1 MVHQNLRHLALI
13 LDGNRRWGRQ
23 RGIAMSVDFYVS
35 SGLLG
40 LDIARTAFERG
51 IEDLTIWIG
60 SLSNLTDRS
69 ALEIKALNKAY
80 QTFFSDEAN
89 LEFLEENQIKVDC
102 FGRWRELLAP
112 ATVAAIENALRRT
125 ENYNSG
131 KRLTVLIGYDGND
144 ERGEALR
151 HIMESNAKPNSET
164 SRDYA
169 NLLRQNSWT
178 GHLPDVDL
186 IIRTGCADD
195 PHNSAGFLSLLVDH
209 TQYAFLETLW
219 PDFTPEM
226 LNRVID
232 AFAERERRMGK

>member
-1 MVHQNLRHLALI
+1 MAHQNLRHLALI
-13 LDGNRRWGRQ
+13 LDGNRRWGKQ

-40 LDIARTAFERG
+40 LDITRAAFDRD

-69 ALEIKALNKAY
+69 ALEIRALNKAY

-89 LEFLEENQIKVDC
+89 LAFLRERQIRVDC
-102 FGRWRELLAP
+102 FGRWRDLLKP
-112 ATVAAIENALRRT
+112 ATIATIESVLQTTAG
-125 ENYNSG
+125 YNSG
-131 KRLTVLIGYDGND
+131 KRMTVLIGYDGTD

-151 HIMESNAKPNSET
+151 HIIESDVKPSGET

-169 NLLRQNSWT
+169 DLLRQHSWT

-186 IIRTGCADD
+186 IIRTGCGDD

-209 TQYAFLETLW
+209 SQYAFLDTLW
-219 PDFTPEM
+219 PDFTPEL
-226 LNRVID
+226 LNQVID
-232 AFAERERRMGK
+232 NFAGRERRLGK